1 MTDEFP
7 AAFSE
12 YWPRIYQLAVRMT
25 HNDDEAEEIAQ
36 ETFFRAY
43 RGWNRFEG
51 RSSVGTW
58 LYRIAVNTCKQR
70 MIEKRKRQL
79 QSLNEDPPGPMIEKD
94 NRLAV
99 LNLAL
104 EQIAPAHRLVLT
116 LFYLEGLKHDDIANI
131 LEVPIGTVWSRLHKA
146 KGVLESRIQELTR
159 E

>member
-1 MTDEFP
+1 MTDEFA

>member
-1 MTDEFP
+1 MTHEFA